1 MSATPETITLVY
13 DGDCPFCRATA
24 HMYRLKQAVGSL
36 SIINAREAFGSP
48 LMNDIQRRGLDLN
61 EGVVVHFGSK
71 LYHGAEALHV
81 LALMGSQTGWL
92 NKLNVSM
99 FRNRAT
105 ARLYYPFLKGVR
117 NFFLWLLG
125 KKPI

>member
-1 MSATPETITLVY
+1 MTETPESIILVY
-13 DGDCPFCRATA
+13 DGDCPFCSATA
-24 HMYRLKQAVGSL
+24 HMYRLKQAVGAL
-36 SIINAREAFGSP
+36 SIVNAREAFGTP
-48 LMNDIQRRGLDLN
+48 LMTEIQKRGMDLN
-61 EGVVVHFGSK
+61 EGVVVRFGSK

-81 LALMGSQTGWL
+81 LALLGSETGWL
-92 NKLNVSM
+92 NKLNVSL

-105 ARLYYPFLKGVR
+105 ARLYYPFLKGIR